1 MVSSSFNVLEILS
14 DSAAGHLLFVLI
26 HSMLLL
32 PSEMLLSCFDDV
44 CELLRGLDMLSK
56 ISPAVDVLEK
66 QEEAWPK
73 SGRSEVNQFF
83 GLRFEEL

>member
-1 MVSSSFNVLEILS
+1 MYNFLEILS
-14 DSAAGHLLFVLI
+14 DSAAGHLLFTLV

-32 PSEMLLSCFDDV
+32 PSEVVSSCLDDICLL
-44 CELLRGLDMLSK
+44 LPGLDMLSK

-73 SGRSEVNQFF
+73 NGTTGVFLALLQFK
-83 GLRFEEL
+83 